1 MNILN
6 IIQTAKRLAIVA
18 MVLLLPSACEDL
30 GQIDANE
37 EFEPIV
43 LTKSQQAVAARDQ
56 AFAFDFLKETAV
68 NFPGE
73 NLFVS
78 PMSVA
83 MLSYM
88 LANGAEGETYAEI
101 VKAIGLDNFTTD
113 QVNDYYSTMV
123 SALLKADAS
132 VKLSLAN
139 SIWAAHGLE
148 VRKAFENEMKKVYKA
163 DTYVVDFWQQ
173 STLKQLN
180 DWCSGKTN
188 GLIPKMFEEI
198 DPMIQMIL
206 INALYFKGNWKVQF
220 AKDYTAK
227 GPFTTRTGQQAEVD
241 FMMATSDVFTGYQDG
256 EVTVVR
262 MPYGNGAFL
271 MEAVMPSGKD
281 FDAFLASLTP
291 DRLARW
297 DATTTRTITL
307 TYPKFKADFDT
318 DDQLVPIM
326 RGLGVRRAFTD
337 AAEFGPMSPAPLY
350 VSDMR
355 QKAFVSID
363 EEGTEAAAVTIAEM
377 RKNGSVDEQITMMT
391 FDRPFLYLIREKST
405 GAILFMGTKVK

>member
-1 MNILN
+1 MNRFYFNKVFGLL
-6 IIQTAKRLAIVA
+6 TT
-18 MVLLLPSACEDL
+18 LLLLLVPACEGL
-30 GQIDANE
+30 EQNGGNE
-37 EFEPIV
+37 KFEPIV
-43 LTKSQQAVAARDQ
+43 LTKSQQEVAARDQ
-56 AFAFDFLKETAV
+56 AFAFDFLKATAI

-101 VKAIGLDNFTTD
+101 VKAVGLEKFTTD

-123 SALLKADAS
+123 AALLKADKS
-132 VKLSLAN
+132 VSLSLAN
-139 SIWAAHGLE
+139 SIWAAYGLE
-148 VRKAFENEMKKVYKA
+148 VRKTFEKQMTQVYKA
-163 DTYVVDFWQQ
+163 DTYVVDFGKE
-173 STLKQLN
+173 STLKQVN
-180 DWCSGKTN
+180 DWCSTKTN

-198 DPMIQMIL
+198 DPQVRMIL

-227 GPFTTRTGQQAEVD
+227 GPFTTISGQQSEAE
-241 FMMATSDVFTGYQDG
+241 FMMATSDAFTGYQDG

-271 MEAVMPSGKD
+271 MEAIMPSGKD
-281 FDAFLASLTP
+281 FKGFLASLTP
-291 DRLARW
+291 ERLARW
-297 DATTTRTITL
+297 DATTTQKITL
-307 TYPKFKADFDT
+307 KYPKFKAAFDT
-318 DDQLVPIM
+318 DKQLVPIM
-326 RGLGVRRAFTD
+326 QALGVQKAFTY
-337 AAEFGPMSPAPLY
+337 AAEFGPISPEPLY
-350 VSDMR
+350 VSEMR

-377 RKNGSVDEQITMMT
+377 RKNGSVGEQITMMT